1 MPKLSIIVPV
11 YNVAK
16 YLERCLDSILNQT
29 FTDYELILVDD
40 GSTDGSAEMCDAYSK
55 KDDRIS
61 VIHQSNHGQAY
72 ARNIAIKKSKGDYI
86 GFIDSDDWIESEM
99 YQHLFDSIDKYG
111 AEIAICR
118 VRRVDTI
125 GNTLEIIGPE
135 ETTLMDRV
143 AATIEILKDELI
155 LSYPVNKIYRREL
168 FDGVEF
174 PVGRIFEDTATTY
187 KTFYNA
193 TKVVAIPYI
202 GYNYLR
208 NPNGTCN
215 TVSKEIK
222 QFIDKDLFNALAFDE
237 RYVFAK
243 EHEDLKEIVPFCAY
257 KAYQMIRS
265 FIHMLGHKE
274 YELTQEQEETVD
286 KIMQTFDKR
295 DLSLCS
301 KWDKMDLVMFHLSKR
316 LLKMYI
322 SIVPYFHKMKE

>member
-1 MPKLSIIVPV
+1 MPRLSIIVPV

-40 GSTDGSAEMCDAYSK
+40 GSTDESAEMCDAYTK

-86 GFIDSDDWIESEM
+86 GFIDSDDWIETEM
-99 YQHLFDSIDKYG
+99 YQHLFDSIYKYG
-111 AEIAICR
+111 ADIALCR
-118 VRRVDTI
+118 VRKVDTAENI
-125 GNTLEIIGPE
+125 LEIIGPE

-155 LSYPVNKIYRREL
+155 LSYPVNKIYRRDL

-187 KTFYNA
+187 KTFYKA
-193 TKVVAIPYI
+193 AKVVAIPYI
-202 GYNYLR
+202 GYNYLQ
-208 NPNGTCN
+208 NPSGTCR
-215 TVSKEIK
+215 TIHREKKKYLDRE
-222 QFIDKDLFNALAFDE
+222 LFNALAFDE

-243 EHEDLKEIVPFCAY
+243 EHEDLRDIVPLCAY

-265 FIHMLGHKE
+265 FIHMLGHKG
-274 YELTQEQEETVD
+274 YELTQEQEEIVD

-295 DLSLCS
+295 DLSLCT

-322 SIVPYFHKMKE
+322 SIVPSFHKMKE